1 MYYEMLQR
9 KTRMQDYR
17 YYKCVK
23 NTCNQVSEADIST
36 INIPT
41 YVPVSLDI
49 LLIRYQLKTF
59 FPIKVSYVSPQS

>member
-1 MYYEMLQR
+1 MYCEMLQI

-23 NTCNQVSEADIST
+23 NTCNQVSQADTST
-36 INIPT
+36 INIPC

>member
-23 NTCNQVSEADIST
+23 NTCKQVGGADAST
-36 INIPT
+36 INIPA

-59 FPIKVSYVSPQS
+59 FPIKISYVSPQS

>member
-1 MYYEMLQR
+1 MCYEMLQR

-23 NTCNQVSEADIST
+23 NTCNQVGEADIST

-59 FPIKVSYVSPQS
+59 FPIKISYASPQS